1 MATLVFLQES
11 RTTNRLPLVVNA
23 SGQPEYIFLE
33 GRKRFVP
40 LVTVDL
46 AKAPR
51 PIKLLALESD
61 FTPGYINSN
70 LQARHFVVAS
80 TRDLWALAAAEIYFD
95 SSPETAKSST
105 RMG

>member
-1 MATLVFLQES
+1 M
-11 RTTNRLPLVVNA
+11 VNA
-23 SGQPEYIFLE
+23 LGQPEYIFLE

-70 LQARHFVVAS
+70 LQARYFVVAS
-80 TRDLWALAAAEIYFD
+80 TRDLWALAVAEIY
-95 SSPETAKSST
+95 SNPSPETAKSST
-105 RMG
+105 RMA